1 MNKYSLYLNQDLD
14 FDKNKDLIESSI
26 NSLPLNEES
35 KHYLV
40 SKVADTKNINKL
52 QDKVDECNE
61 IIDQL
66 SSNPGSYLDLD
77 SGKVVTPSDLAD
89 ELRDRE
95 NTIKELQNKLD
106 KTKDSKSRS
115 ELESELNESK
125 ERRKE
130 VIEKV
135 TKTVNEGLNKIV
147 GTSKDL
153 LSGDPDKVLNAITDS
168 FFGIL
173 GLLTKGLV
181 NLVTKGIELNEKRKL
196 NKLTQEDKD
205 EVNKIKLDPKVEST
219 QSKVDNKWLTENN
232 IQNKINMARSEELFK
247 NVDKITD
254 WKSAFDYGYAKLKQV
269 FGDKFDK
276 KIADATLNGLK
287 EKYPENPMVVVGAL
301 KYGRHSDED
310 KNSRAVN
317 SRVTDIA
324 SKYVGKLNNSNFREV
339 FKSIASDFG
348 FSNASIPSHIETLA
362 DFMWYGGFDESIPD
376 DVFMAMELLCD
387 YYGSDVNLNS
397 RQSDDRQKVDP
408 KTLELAKSDGV
419 VQKKPNGKWG
429 IISIKS
435 GEWWT
440 ADYQSEESAKNALK
454 AYHAREGNSIK
465 YKSKFTNGK
474 ESKEVYFPDKM
485 PEKVRVRLNYWKD
498 LDSKI
503 NKLLGTNK
511 SQLSLDI
518 PYFEGR
524 KLVNKEKQ
532 DLYDKKSGIMGFWQF
547 ALNLDGI
554 DSNAFNCLRKS
565 DLGKYK
571 RDHLYGSN
579 YLEMYQIPL
588 TNGEKLYEYLKNNL
602 GRCNSRRFNAN
613 PNRGRLFDSFWIAS
627 YSEINLDNFG
637 VPGLEYA
644 GPYPTID
651 ECIEKLKSMGLDKYL
666 NTEVINSKGTLNK
679 ITIVPTKELKSLILK
694 YKSDSNGNR
703 PSVSEDSI
711 ENMSTSLTEIRS
723 NISNSRKMNSVIP
736 SSDMVIADKYIA
748 KANNDNYLEILRKI
762 AREVGEP
769 FLIHKSFPGDPTGFR
784 NWAATNHRVSDRM
797 FIIIDYVLG
806 AVTGMKLGVR

>member
-1 MNKYSLYLNQDLD
+1 M
-14 FDKNKDLIESSI
+14 
-26 NSLPLNEES
+26 NEES

-52 QDKVDECNE
+52 QDKVNECNG
-61 IIDQL
+61 IKDQL
-66 SSNPGSYLDLD
+66 SNNPGSYLDLD
-77 SGKVVTPSDLAD
+77 SGKVITPSDLAD

-95 NTIKELQNKLD
+95 SKINELQDKLN

-153 LSGDPDKVLNAITDS
+153 LSVDPDKVLGAITDS

-181 NLVTKGIELNEKRKL
+181 NLVSKGIELNEKRKL
-196 NKLTQEDKD
+196 NKLTQKDRD
-205 EVNKIKLDPKVEST
+205 EVNKIKLDPKFEST
-219 QSKVDNKWLTENN
+219 QSKVDNKWLTENK
-232 IQNKINMARSEELFK
+232 IQNKINMARSEDLFK

-287 EKYPENPMVVVGAL
+287 EKYPNNPMVVVGAL

-324 SKYVGKLNNSNFREV
+324 SKYVGKLNNTNFRNI
-339 FKSIASDFG
+339 FKSVCEDFG
-348 FSNASIPSHIETLA
+348 FSNISIPSHIKTLS

-376 DVFMAMELLCD
+376 DVFMAMELLCE

-397 RQSDDRQKVDP
+397 RELDDRQKVDP
-408 KTLELAKSDGV
+408 KTLELAKSEGV

-429 IISIKS
+429 IISIPK

-440 ADYQSEESAKNALK
+440 ADYQSEDSAKNALK
-454 AYHAREGNSIK
+454 AYHARKGNS
-465 YKSKFTNGK
+465 YGSKFINSK

-485 PEKVRVRLNYWKD
+485 PEKVRARLDYWRN

-503 NKLLGTNK
+503 NELLGVTE
-511 SQLSLDI
+511 SQLTLDI

-524 KLVNKEKQ
+524 KLTDVEKR
-532 DLYDKKSGIMGFWQF
+532 DCFDKKSGIIGFWQF
-547 ALNLDGI
+547 SLGLNGI
-554 DSNAFNCLRKS
+554 NSNTFNCLRKS
-565 DLGKYK
+565 ELGKYK
-571 RDHLYGSN
+571 KDHLYGSN

-588 TNGEKLYEYLKNNL
+588 TNGLELYEYLKTNL
-602 GRCNSRRFNAN
+602 GKCNSRWSNAN
-613 PNRGRLFDSFWIAS
+613 PNRGRFFNSFWIAS
-627 YSEINLDNFG
+627 YSEVNLDNFSL
-637 VPGLEYA
+637 PELEFA
-644 GPYPTID
+644 GPYPTVN
-651 ECIEKLKSMGLDKYL
+651 ECIDKLNSMGLDKYL
-666 NTEVINSKGTLNK
+666 DTEVINSKGTLNK
-679 ITIVPTKELKSLILK
+679 ITIVSTQELKSLILK
-694 YKSDSNGNR
+694 YMSDSKGNR

-711 ENMSTSLTEIRS
+711 ESMSTSLTEIRS
-723 NISNSRKMNSVIP
+723 HISNSRKFNSVIP

-769 FLIHKSFPGDPTGFR
+769 FLIHKSIPGDPTGFR
-784 NWAATNHRVSDRM
+784 NWVATNHRVSDRM

-806 AVTGMKLGVR
+806 AVTGMKKGVRN